1 MGLEALP
8 ILLPV
13 MVRWFD
19 LMGCSKGLLT
29 LVGRF
34 LGRFLLRVV
43 ATECWGFV
51 VHLPQVPS
59 SLLDAAG
66 REIAVAVVSF

>member
-1 MGLEALP
+1 
-8 ILLPV
+8 

-19 LMGCSKGLLT
+19 LMGCSMGLLT
-29 LVGRF
+29 LVGRRS

-51 VHLPQVPS
+51 VHPPKVPS